1 MEDFHWVLGLG
12 HLTHIW
18 LCFSQLDQVDDPGE
32 VEGTGV
38 LLRGAGCVPAT
49 RLMAAW
55 LDYTPK

>member
-1 MEDFHWVLGLG
+1 MEDFHGVLGLG

-38 LLRGAGCVPAT
+38 L
-49 RLMAAW
+49 
-55 LDYTPK
+55 